1 MSHTTSM
8 TGVLHQLGT
17 LRLVLVLFCQAV
29 NKCPRP
35 HSLSLSGC
43 CVPQPTHPPPTIHHP
58 PGALAAFS
66 AEVFRGI
73 LKEADATNER
83 VNALGNRVTAAV
95 AGLPAI
101 DAAAR
106 AGKRRAAADRGG
118 RIAHTER
125 TLSQLFTRETR
136 PQAVKDLYE
145 DAEPRPALNELDEFN
160 PPGAPSCMSLFS
172 NPGTCTAFPKV
183 HQLQLAHT
191 AAAPVSRPLPRSSNR
206 LVHPGL

>member
-1 MSHTTSM
+1 MCYSAKQLTSA
-8 TGVLHQLGT
+8 
-17 LRLVLVLFCQAV
+17 LVLT
-29 NKCPRP
+29 
-35 HSLSLSGC
+35 HSLFLA
-43 CVPQPTHPPPTIHHP
+43 VYHHHHPPPTIHHQ

-172 NPGTCTAFPKV
+172 NPGTCAAFLSCIDCSLLTP
-183 HQLQLAHT
+183 LLPPSLARSL
-191 AAAPVSRPLPRSSNR
+191 VSSNR

>member
-1 MSHTTSM
+1 M

-29 NKCPRP
+29 NKYSLH

-43 CVPQPTHPPPTIHHP
+43 VPPPTHPPPTIHHP

-172 NPGTCTAFPKV
+172 NPGTCTAFPNT

-191 AAAPVSRPLPRSSNR
+191 ITRLLVVEHR